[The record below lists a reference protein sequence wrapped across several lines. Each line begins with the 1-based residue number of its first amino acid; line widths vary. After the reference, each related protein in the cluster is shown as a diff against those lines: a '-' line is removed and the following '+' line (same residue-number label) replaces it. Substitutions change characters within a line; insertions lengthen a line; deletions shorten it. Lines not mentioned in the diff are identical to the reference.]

1 MTLEQVR
8 HVLEVEKAKSINQ
21 AANNMFLSQS
31 ALSLSIK
38 ALEQEFGQDIFIRN
52 SKGVALTPFG
62 RTFISYVRPIQ
73 LQINQ
78 LYSLRKGNAA
88 RHMLSLK
95 VASNGFRFVSSVL
108 AQIYQKYKSMG
119 IRIENF
125 DCVGDDALY
134 MVSDKL
140 VEIGV
145 IRFWSCYKPL
155 YYKQFEAKSLQF
167 FSMAKKPLCVLVG
180 RGSPLYT
187 LEQNSIS
194 AEELAG
200 YPMVMHDY
208 MDCGPY
214 SDILDRLGLA
224 VSPNCIITSSRAVIH
239 DILDQTDAYYL
250 SSDFQNV
257 YKHLD
262 GRFGNISSDCTHM
275 FLLTGTEIQSEIGWI
290 KHSSYN
296 PSTLAG
302 EFVSMMGQ
310 SL

>member
-125 DCVGDDALY
+125 DCVGDDALD

-224 VSPNCIITSSRAVIH
+224 WLCPRIALLPHPARSFMIYWIRQTRIISARISKMSTSIWMAGLGTSQVIAH
-239 DILDQTDAYYL
+239 ICFFSLGPRYSQRSGGSNTARIIRVHWQGNLYL
-250 SSDFQNV
+250 
-257 YKHLD
+257 
-262 GRFGNISSDCTHM
+262 
-275 FLLTGTEIQSEIGWI
+275 
-290 KHSSYN
+290 
-296 PSTLAG
+296 
-302 EFVSMMGQ
+302 
-310 SL
+310 

>member
-1 MTLEQVR
+1 MTFEQVR
-8 HVLEVEKAKSINQ
+8 HVLEVEKTKSINQ
-21 AANNMFLSQS
+21 AANNLFLSQS

-52 SKGVALTPFG
+52 SKGVTLTPFG
-62 RTFISYVRPIQ
+62 RTFISFVRPIQ

-78 LYSLRKGNAA
+78 LYGLRKGNSS
-88 RHMLSLK
+88 RHILSLK
-95 VASNGFRFVSSVL
+95 VTSNGFRFVTSLL
-108 AQIYQKYKSMG
+108 AQIYQKYKSVG

-125 DCVGDDALY
+125 DCVGDDVLD

-145 IRFWSCYKPL
+145 VRFWSCYKPL

-167 FSMAKKPLCVLVG
+167 FPIAKKPLCILVG
-180 RGSPLYT
+180 RGSPLYA
-187 LEQNSIS
+187 LEQDSIS

-200 YPMVMHDY
+200 YPIVMHDY

-214 SDILDRLGLA
+214 SDILDRLSLD
-224 VSPNCIITSSRAVIH
+224 VSLNCIVTSSRAVIY
-239 DILDQTDAYYL
+239 DMLDQTDAYYL
-250 SSDFQNV
+250 SSDFQDV
-257 YKHLD
+257 YENLD
-262 GRFGNISSDCTHM
+262 GRFGNTSSDRAHM

-296 PSTLAG
+296 LSTLAE
-302 EFVSMMGQ
+302 EFVSMLGQ

>member
-1 MTLEQVR
+1 
-8 HVLEVEKAKSINQ
+8 
-21 AANNMFLSQS
+21 
-31 ALSLSIK
+31 
-38 ALEQEFGQDIFIRN
+38 
-52 SKGVALTPFG
+52 
-62 RTFISYVRPIQ
+62 
-73 LQINQ
+73 
-78 LYSLRKGNAA
+78 
-88 RHMLSLK
+88 MLSLK

-125 DCVGDDALY
+125 DCVGDDALD